1 MKKQVF
7 MVLTTL
13 SLFVTLAAVSAYAQF
28 DIRLNVNIPFEFSVR
43 NKVLPAGEYT
53 VRRLAQDGQYVLMIR
68 SVDCSVHEMFL
79 TLPTRARTIPN
90 QSALVFHQYG
100 DQYFLSQVWTSGND
114 TGRELSK
121 PRAENELIRATSA
134 LVKGAAEGQ
143 TVSITAHR

>member
-1 MKKQVF
+1 MKKQAF
-7 MVLTTL
+7 MVLMTL
-13 SLFVTLAAVSAYAQF
+13 SLFVTLAALSVHAQS
-28 DIRLNVNIPFEFSVR
+28 DTRLNVNIPFEFSIT
-43 NKVLPAGEYT
+43 NHVLPAGEYT
-53 VRRLAQDGQYVLMIR
+53 VSRLAQDGQYVLMIR
-68 SVDCSVHEMFL
+68 SIDCSVNERFL
-79 TLPTRARTIPN
+79 TLPTQARTTPN